1 MPVVQEETPIAS
13 VMGVP
18 RQGLARHVFQG
29 GNFFMLGML
38 NRYRMELGV
47 AALPQ
52 ELAAAARW
60 TVDQLRSQT
69 ASLSIE
75 RAAVARQRLEI
86 DVVTENL
93 SGHKLPSAYPSR
105 RVWLDVTVT
114 DASGR
119 EVFRSG
125 RMESSGLIAGNDNDS
140 DPARFE
146 PHHTEI
152 RSGDEVQIYE
162 TILLD
167 SAGAVTTGLLKAV
180 RYGKDN
186 RLLPRGF
193 DKTTAPADAAV
204 HGEASP
210 DTDFVGGTDRIR
222 YSIDVE
228 GARAPFTV
236 DVALRF
242 QPIGYRWARN
252 LRAYDAMETRRFVS
266 MFESMSAASSEV
278 LAAAMVSAQ

>member
-1 MPVVQEETPIAS
+1 M
-13 VMGVP
+13 
-18 RQGLARHVFQG
+18 
-29 GNFFMLGML
+29 
-38 NRYRMELGV
+38 
-47 AALPQ
+47 
-52 ELAAAARW
+52 
-60 TVDQLRSQT
+60 
-69 ASLSIE
+69 
-75 RAAVARQRLEI
+75 
-86 DVVTENL
+86 
-93 SGHKLPSAYPSR
+93 
-105 RVWLDVTVT
+105 WLDVTVT

-125 RMESSGLIAGNDNDS
+125 RVASSGLIDGNDNDAIQRGS
-140 DPARFE
+140 SRI
-146 PHHTEI
+146 TQ
-152 RSGDEVQIYE
+152 RSAQRDQVQIYE
-162 TILLD
+162 AILLD

-180 RYGKDN
+180 RYVKDN

-222 YSIDVE
+222 YSIDVD

-242 QPIGYRWARN
+242 QPIGYRWAQN
-252 LRAYDAMETRRFVS
+252 LRDYDAMETRRFVS

-278 LAAAMVSAQ
+278 LATARVSAQ